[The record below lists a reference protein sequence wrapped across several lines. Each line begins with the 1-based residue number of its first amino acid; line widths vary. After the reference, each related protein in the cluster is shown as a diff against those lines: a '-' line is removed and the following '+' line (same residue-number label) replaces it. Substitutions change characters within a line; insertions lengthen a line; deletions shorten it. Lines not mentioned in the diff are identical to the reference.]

1 MKVLVTGG
9 AGFVGSHTVVA
20 LIEAGH
26 EPVIADTLVN
36 SDLSVIDGIEAITG
50 LRPELHRVDVGFPAQ
65 FAPLVDVGAF
75 DAVVHMAAYKAVGES
90 VEKPLRYYD
99 NNVAGTVRMLQV
111 LDRAG
116 VKSIVFSSSAT
127 VYGQP
132 ETLPLDEET
141 PIGTATNP
149 YGWTKIMMEQVMTD
163 LARADSEWSVTLLR
177 YFNPVGAHESGLI
190 GESPLGEPA
199 NLMPYVNQVAAEQ
212 RPFLRV
218 FGLDYETR
226 DGSAIRDYIHVMDL
240 AEGHVRALEI
250 LVKQPGVHIFNLG
263 TGRGTTVLELVQA
276 FSETNRVAVPW
287 EPYPRRA
294 GDVAESWA
302 SVERA
307 KTELGWE
314 TRRDL
319 RDMSRD
325 AWNWQR
331 RQRSG
336 PGQR

>member
-36 SDLSVIDGIEAITG
+36 SQPSVIDGIEAITG
-50 LRPELHRVDVGFPAQ
+50 FRPEIHRVDVGKPDQ
-65 FAPLVDVGAF
+65 FAPVVEAGAF
-75 DAVVHMAAYKAVGES
+75 DSVIHMAAYKAVGES

-99 NNVAGTVRMLQV
+99 NNVAGTVRMLEV
-111 LDRAG
+111 LDNAG
-116 VKSIVFSSSAT
+116 VTSIVFSSSAT

-132 ETLPLDEET
+132 KTLPLSEEM

-149 YGWTKIMMEQVMTD
+149 YGWTKIIMEQVMTD
-163 LARADSEWSVTLLR
+163 LARANPIWSVTLLR

-190 GESPLGEPA
+190 GESPIGEPT
-199 NLMPYVNQVAAEQ
+199 NLMPYVAQVAAEL

-218 FGLDYETR
+218 FGFDYDTR

-240 AEGHVRALEI
+240 AEGHVRALEV
-250 LVKQPGVHIFNLG
+250 LAEEPGVHIFNLG
-263 TGRGTTVLELVQA
+263 TGQGTTVLELV
-276 FSETNRVAVPW
+276 ETFAATNQVPVPW

-302 SVERA
+302 AVERA
-307 KTELGWE
+307 QAELAWK

-319 RDMSRD
+319 AAMTRD

-331 RQRSG
+331 KQPPSSDTH
-336 PGQR
+336 